1 MIITLTICIVRGGS
15 QNTRVTYNAK
25 DQTPTGWQNLYVIE
39 NADKPIALTVP
50 HSGATPQGASM
61 TGFGVNE
68 QNQFTFNGQA
78 AFGIE
83 AQKMHYLG
91 TGAGQKTPLTVK
103 ECKDC

>member
-1 MIITLTICIVRGGS
+1 MTIILTICIVHGGS
-15 QNTRVTYNAK
+15 QSTQVTYTAQG
-25 DQTPTGWQNLYVIE
+25 QTPTGWQNLYVIE
-39 NADKPIALTVP
+39 NADEPIALTVP

-78 AFGIE
+78 GFGIE
-83 AQKMHYLG
+83 GQKVHYLG

-103 ECKDC
+103 ECKGC